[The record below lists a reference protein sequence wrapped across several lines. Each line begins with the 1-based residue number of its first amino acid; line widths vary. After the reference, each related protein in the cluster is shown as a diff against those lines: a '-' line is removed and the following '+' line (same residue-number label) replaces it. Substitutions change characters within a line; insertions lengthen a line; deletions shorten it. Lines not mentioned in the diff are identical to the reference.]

1 MEVAEVKIWD
11 ESVGAVAW
19 DEKAGMAS
27 FEYEPK
33 FKKLGWE
40 LAPLKMPLNSAK
52 NILSFPELRRN
63 RNSEFDTF
71 KGLPGLLADVLP
83 DKYGNQLINLW
94 LAQQG
99 RPQDS
104 MNPVEMLC
112 FIGSNRLTSLNC

>member
-1 MEVAEVKIWD
+1 MNVAEVKIWD

-52 NILSFPELRRN
+52 NILSFPELRAGIKILN
-63 RNSEFDTF
+63 TILS
-71 KGLPGLLADVLP
+71 KACPAYWLM
-83 DKYGNQLINLW
+83 YCLINTEI
-94 LAQQG
+94 
-99 RPQDS
+99 S
-104 MNPVEMLC
+104 
-112 FIGSNRLTSLNC
+112 SSTSGWHSKDGLRTV